1 MRKSILFGFAALT
14 MVSCCNN
21 SGCNLSC
28 CDNSKNPVLTIEG
41 GQVQGVK
48 TETEGVLV
56 YRGIPYAAAPIRD
69 LRWKAPQPVTPW
81 EGVKVCDRFA
91 NPSYQHI
98 QYKGGYYT
106 EWGYGDE
113 APFSEDCL
121 YLNVW
126 TKASGKVDA
135 KLPVAVWIHGGGYR
149 EGFGTEPEFDGQ
161 EWGNKD
167 VVLVTINYRLGV
179 FGFLAHPE
187 LSAESENGVSGNYG
201 SLDQIESLKWVK
213 KNIAQFGG
221 DPDNVMIFGQS
232 AGGGSVRTICES
244 PLARGLFHKAVI
256 MSAGGLGGMGGGRMR
271 MPAGFNFGNFGN
283 RPAEKKIAAY
293 KAPQAPEN
301 LNALQRAEFN
311 TKVIMDWA
319 GYNTLAKMRAAETEV
334 MHTVGTIYS
343 NATGNFG
350 GITAMPMVD
359 GYVSRESFDE
369 AALDG
374 TLADV
379 PYMMGYTLDDMGDMS
394 GGIAAFGLNRDSI
407 GNKCYV
413 YEFARPLPDDGSHPE
428 VTQRLK
434 GAFHSSDLWFVFK
447 SLKHCWRPW
456 TQGDWDLSEKM
467 LTAWTNF
474 AKYSDPNG
482 PQGGEWTPY
491 TKENNKFMLFKLNDA
506 DAENSE
512 MGDPIKST
520 LGGGFGFGPMPAPA
534 PAAAP
539 AK

>member
-1 MRKSILFGFAALT
+1 MKKVLIIAGMLALLA
-14 MVSCCNN
+14 
-21 SGCNLSC
+21 GCQTKKAELS
-28 CDNSKNPVLTIEG
+28 PVLTIEG
-41 GQVQGVK
+41 GQVQGVNAGIK
-48 TETEGVLV
+48 DVFV
-56 YRGIPYAAAPIRD
+56 FRGIPYAAAPIKEN
-69 LRWKAPQPVTPW
+69 RWKAPQPVEPW
-81 EGVKVCDRFA
+81 QGVYLADRFG

-126 TKASGKVDA
+126 TKKPGDVNA
-135 KLPVAVWIHGGGYR
+135 KLPVALWIHGGGYR
-149 EGFGTEPEFDGQ
+149 EGFGTEPEFDAKAWA
-161 EWGNKD
+161 EKD
-167 VVLVTINYRLGV
+167 VVLVSINYRLGV
-179 FGFLAHPE
+179 FGFLTHPE
-187 LSAESENGVSGNYG
+187 LSAENPNGVSGNYG
-201 SLDQIESLKWVK
+201 ILDQIESLKWIQ
-213 KNIAQFGG
+213 KNIEQFGG

-256 MSAGGLGGMGGGRMR
+256 MSAGGLTVPQAGGMGMGSMRGGF
-271 MPAGFNFGNFGN
+271 PGFPGMGAA
-283 RPAEKKIAAY
+283 PEKKLAAY
-293 KAPQAPEN
+293 NAPKAPEGLNTLQA
-301 LNALQRAEFN
+301 AEFN

-319 GYNTLAKMRAAETEV
+319 GYNTLAKMRAADTET
-334 MHTVGTIYS
+334 MHTVATIYS
-343 NATGNFG
+343 NATGNRG
-350 GITAMPMVD
+350 SVTGMPIVD
-359 GYVSRESFDE
+359 GYVSMESFDA

-379 PYMMGYTLDDMGDMS
+379 PYMIGYTLNDMGDMAA
-394 GGIAAFGLNRDSI
+394 GIKAFGANREEISKN
-407 GNKCYV
+407 GSKVYA

-447 SLKHCWRPW
+447 SLEHCWRPW

-482 PQGGEWTPY
+482 ADGGEWTPC
-491 TKENNKFMLFKLNDA
+491 TKETDDFMIFKLDANDVEA
-506 DAENSE
+506 SE
-512 MGDPIKST
+512 MGQPIRE
-520 LGGGFGFGPMPAPA
+520 LGY
-534 PAAAP
+534 
-539 AK
+539 